1 MDVREY
7 LQDPCGKLSVPY
19 WKAVSMVMPGDFK
32 IVHCRE
38 WNGQYE
44 NYRRFFRLR
53 YDLRDLAPLD
63 FDYDPYVTMF
73 WAYNTIC

>member
-1 MDVREY
+1 
-7 LQDPCGKLSVPY
+7 
-19 WKAVSMVMPGDFK
+19 MVMPGDVK
-32 IVHCRE
+32 IVHCSE

-73 WAYNTIC
+73 WAYNTIY